1 MCTQWTPAKFKQL
14 STALV
19 LSMLCSATGGGIVNC
34 CTVSFSKVPPLN
46 QTSLFQTYYLI
57 WLFTLTHSWLAHLCP
72 PPTPLK
78 KTLVVPTVNLV
89 ISYPVLLYLSHT
101 GTCTHI
107 YTHMLFTNRLLV
119 GNKKKIPLYWA
130 VAMLDVCG
138 WECMIRGRKVSLG
151 RLWGAKPTL
160 TFTGNGTFRF
170 PLSCRTRL
178 FA

>member
-1 MCTQWTPAKFKQL
+1 
-14 STALV
+14 
-19 LSMLCSATGGGIVNC
+19 MLCSATGGGIVNC

-46 QTSLFQTYYLI
+46 PTSLFQTYYLI

-119 GNKKKIPLYWA
+119 GNKKKNSFVLS
-130 VAMLDVCG
+130 CG
-138 WECMIRGRKVSLG
+138 HVGCLWMGMYDKRKKG
-151 RLWGAKPTL
+151 
-160 TFTGNGTFRF
+160 FTGETLGSKTHSYFHRKWHF
-170 PLSCRTRL
+170 QISSELQDTAVCLEKVTL
-178 FA
+178 L